1 MDISYGDYW
10 AEIKS
15 IAEDVIAECEEYGQ
29 DLYDYTHEVVDGHQW
44 IIYNAYND
52 DVIKHSGN
60 PDAWEDCYSNEDI
73 GRLVTDGGMDNA
85 RAGQAYFA
93 MQQDVSE
100 EINKQLENRRF
111 TQKKL
116 GIEEW

>member
-1 MDISYGDYW
+1 MNISRSDYW
-10 AEIKS
+10 AGVKS

-60 PDAWEDCYSNEDI
+60 ADAWEDCYTNEDI
-73 GRLVTDGGMDNA
+73 GRVVTENGMDHA
-85 RAGQAYFA
+85 RMVQAYFA
-93 MQQDVSE
+93 MRQDVSE
-100 EINKQLENRRF
+100 EIHKHME
-111 TQKKL
+111 
-116 GIEEW
+116 